1 MDRLVP
7 HRKAGPFVHEGTP
20 LDTCV
25 GLRVA
30 FLVEGVIRYGRVTAV
45 QGRNLSIDLEKRWNH
60 RARVIINWFQ
70 VRIADEQIS
79 PAPEEKFVV
88 DPQRINALRQKVFDT
103 TRSLHGLSHYND
115 TDALQLSDT
124 CHSIYETL
132 HEYLQNFEA
141 MRVRIRSLVQ
151 EFHDSI
157 DRSVAYGI
165 DPGLIPPRVESIR
178 DVDVK
183 IQGRRQK
190 GGEARRRLTQAR
202 ERTRDLLVALLHA
215 AGEEGVTSE
224 EVVAALCGI
233 GAEEKNG
240 LPITQ
245 HRVMGMLSALSRRG
259 EAEMIPQ
266 NKWRATKEL
275 LG

>member
-30 FLVEGVIRYGRVTAV
+30 FLVEGVLRYGRVTAV

-60 RARVIINWFQ
+60 RTRVIINWFQ

-88 DPQRINALRQKVFDT
+88 DPQRINDLRQKVFEK
-103 TRSLHGLSHYND
+103 TRSVHGLSHYND
-115 TDALQLSDT
+115 TDAAQLIET
-124 CHSIYETL
+124 CHSIYDIL
-132 HEYLQNFEA
+132 GEYLLNFDS
-141 MRVRIRSLVQ
+141 MRVRIHELVNSLHNQQDRCVAY
-151 EFHDSI
+151 SI
-157 DRSVAYGI
+157 DPSR
-165 DPGLIPPRVESIR
+165 LPPRIESIR
-178 DVDVK
+178 DVEVK
-183 IQGRRQK
+183 TQGRRQK
-190 GGEARRRLTQAR
+190 HGEQKRRLTQAR
-202 ERTRDLLVALLHA
+202 ERTRDLLVALLNA

-275 LG
+275 L